1 MKKRVIQV
9 TKVSRTV
16 DKRLENLEKRLERVN
31 KMIIHLEKL
40 LDSKNKPET
49 SKKVI
54 YTISKTS

>member
-1 MKKRVIQV
+1 MKKRVVQV
-9 TKVSRTV
+9 TKVSGTV

-31 KMIIHLEKL
+31 TMIAHLEKL

-54 YTISKTS
+54 YTISKSS